1 MTTRKKQPTKEAEK
15 KTTTGKNEAPVGS
28 KSTKKNAEEQR
39 AGKQIT
45 TQFPIVGIGASAGGL
60 EAVEAFFTAM
70 PEDSGMAF
78 VLVAHLDPGHASIL
92 PELVQKKTKMKVCQV
107 GDNMKIEPNRM
118 YIIPPNKEMAV
129 LNGSLQLL
137 EMRQPRGLNLPI
149 DTFFR
154 SLAQDHGN
162 NAICIVLSGTGTDGT
177 LGLRNIKGEAGMAM
191 VQDEDSAKYNGMPRN
206 AIATGLADFVL
217 PPEKMPAQLLK
228 YVSHAKRKPADKI
241 SGEDKNTMS
250 SLQKIFVLLRSST
263 GHDFS
268 LYKKN
273 TIHRRIEEG

>member
-60 EAVEAFFTAM
+60 EAFEAFFTAM
-70 PEDSGMAF
+70 PEDSDMAF

-177 LGLRNIKGEAGMAM
+177 LKARPVWPWCRTKIRQNTTACHETL
-191 VQDEDSAKYNGMPRN
+191 
-206 AIATGLADFVL
+206 L
-217 PPEKMPAQLLK
+217 PPAWLILCCLLK
-228 YVSHAKRKPADKI
+228 KCRRNCSNMSVTQSGNRPTRSAAKIKI
-241 SGEDKNTMS
+241 P
-250 SLQKIFVLLRSST
+250 
-263 GHDFS
+263 
-268 LYKKN
+268 
-273 TIHRRIEEG
+273 